1 MAAGLARSSLG
12 MADRDRAFHGV
23 TRVMKKLHSERA
35 SLIYALAYLLVW
47 IPYIGATRVLA
58 SQPHG
63 GMAVPLTGLAMLPLT
78 LIFAGVSM
86 GMVLWLNGWWKSAH
100 CLRFGPLTIPVP
112 GRATAVAGLGATLIL
127 TTVPL
132 SFTFPGVSIPFI
144 QVLMRGDALIAAPL
158 VDWLM
163 GRKAHWYSRVALLL
177 VAAALAVTI
186 QQRGGLRVPALCLLT
201 IVLNLLGYFLR
212 LMVMT
217 RLAKNDDPESR
228 KRYFVEEQMV
238 AYPLALVTLGGLA
251 WAGRTPSLMQLRWG
265 FTALWSGALLPAMVI
280 LGAIVAVQGL
290 LAAMIL
296 LGRRENTY
304 CVPLERS
311 ASVIGGVIAAY
322 ALWRMR
328 NYPQPTSAEMIG
340 VGLLICAIVLLS
352 IGPSLER
359 KPAAAPTP
367 ELNDEVTAD

>member
-1 MAAGLARSSLG
+1 
-12 MADRDRAFHGV
+12 
-23 TRVMKKLHSERA
+23 MKKQRAEPA
-35 SLIYALAYLLVW
+35 SLFYALAYLLVW

-63 GMAVPLTGLAMLPLT
+63 RMAVPLTGLEMIPLT

-100 CLRFGPLTIPVP
+100 CRRFGPLTVP
-112 GRATAVAGLGATLIL
+112 HPTRATAIAGLGATLIL

-132 SFTFPGVSIPFI
+132 SLTFPGVSIPFI
-144 QVLMRGDALIAAPL
+144 QVLMRGDALVVAPL
-158 VDWLM
+158 VDRIS
-163 GRKAHWYSRVALLL
+163 GRKVHWYSGVALLL

-186 QQRGGLRVPALCLLT
+186 RQRGGLHVPALCLLT
-201 IVLNLLGYFLR
+201 IILNLLGYFLR

-217 RLAKNDDPESR
+217 RSAKNANPESL

-238 AYPLALVTLGGLA
+238 AYPLALAILGGLA
-251 WAGRTPSLMQLRWG
+251 WAGRAPSLLQLRWG
-265 FTALWSGALLPAMVI
+265 FTALWSGALLPVIVI

-322 ALWRMR
+322 ALWRIK

-352 IGPSLER
+352 LGPNLGR
-359 KPAAAPTP
+359 RLTP
-367 ELNDEVTAD
+367 GIAGELNDESTC